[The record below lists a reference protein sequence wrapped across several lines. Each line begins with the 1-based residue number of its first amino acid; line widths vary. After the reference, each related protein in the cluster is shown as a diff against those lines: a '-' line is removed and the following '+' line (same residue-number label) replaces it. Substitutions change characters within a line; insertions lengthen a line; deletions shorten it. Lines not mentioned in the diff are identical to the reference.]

1 MSLHNF
7 NSSNKSWAMY
17 THTLSSISGDDLT
30 LKPYNGKNLV
40 LEVSGNNSAFFKKGG
55 ISHDLTNLS
64 GGVISIASGL
74 DASFSNLDIN
84 GNLNPLVANS
94 SSIGLDN
101 RNWNS
106 AYINNVYCETINTQY
121 ITQHYTQRFGN
132 SLWNQIGQ
140 NISFT
145 TPSALFG
152 ISNNGRVVGLTVPAD
167 SSNRGRLYVYEISF
181 NGTSYNWASLGI
193 SSEIM
198 VGQTTTDSFGGT
210 GNSGL
215 AFSSD
220 GKIVAL
226 GAVNNDTS
234 GSDSGQVRV
243 FELSANIWRQRGQS
257 INGKPLASYGLGYNV
272 ALSGNGNILVAVSR
286 YYYGEILAY
295 ELSGNSW
302 IKMGQDICGEI
313 YTDQP
318 GWTAFGGYNLGWACA
333 LSLDGTTIVA
343 GQGAMNNGSI
353 YYSGRVKIFRYNS
366 TTRLWNNIGIINGIY
381 NRQYFGWHVSISSNG
396 NTIVVGSR
404 YTNGVTSPSILQD
417 CGSIIAYKYDGG
429 SSWSQVGQT
438 IFGTAIN
445 DTIGGV
451 WVSISNDGTII
462 SFSSNLSVKV
472 FKLYTN
478 SWTQIGQSIARIW
491 DYPGGQ
497 LLACVLSGDGTT
509 FIHRQYFSNTNNRC
523 SVYGMNR
530 TIDNILSINSNTL
543 MISGEL
549 FTSGNLNPLNNNMS
563 SLGIA
568 TKIWGNAYLRDLSV
582 GSIEVSGNIIPLRFP
597 DISYTLG
604 SSLKRWKTLFANDLN
619 INRINGVIYNANSFS
634 VLTSV
639 SSDIIPINNNIL
651 KLGDVSNNWGNA
663 YIRDLSVSSIDVSL
677 NLNPLISNGSSLG
690 LISRNWGNCYIRDMS
705 VSSIDVS
712 LNLNPLISNGSSL
725 GLITKIWRN
734 AYIRDMSVSSIDVSL
749 NLNPLLANG
758 SSLGLINRTWNN
770 AYIRDMSVGAIDVS
784 LNLNPLLVNGSSLG
798 VITKMWG
805 NVYIRDMSVSSIDV
819 SLNINPLLNNG
830 SSLGLSTR
838 MWGNAYIRDIS
849 VSSIDVSL
857 NLTPLLNNTLS
868 LGLPTRTWNNAYI
881 RDISVTSLGVSGN
894 IIPLI
899 TNNSNLGSSL
909 NRWSNV
915 FAGDLSVN
923 TINGQAYSGGT
934 SINLSS
940 ISGNIIPSVTN
951 TYNLGDVS
959 RNWSNAYIRDLK
971 VTNRVYQEISG
982 DISWNAVNGY
992 YGLAKDAYP
1001 SLNPRSSGVKAVI
1014 TWTSRTVPEAN
1025 GWFGICWSSE
1035 LGIFVAVAL
1044 SGTNRV
1050 MTSSNGINWTA
1061 RPSPSNNWI
1070 AVCWSPQLRRFVAVA
1085 ENGGAERV
1093 MTSSDGI
1100 TWSGTSQGVQANG
1113 WHGICWSPELG
1124 LFVAVAFS
1132 GTNRVMTSPNGITWT
1147 AQSATEDNYW
1157 FSVCWSPEL
1166 RLFVAV
1172 SYNGSNRVMTSPN
1185 GTTWTAIP
1193 SPSNNWI
1200 NICWSSELGLFVAV
1214 PFGGNKVMTSPNG
1227 ITWSER
1233 LVPANKTWS
1242 YICWSREL
1250 RLFVAVARDT
1260 TNNIMSSSD
1269 GINWTVNSL
1278 NGSWF
1283 SVCWSPELGIFAAA
1297 SHNSNIAMTS
1307 SLRGR
1312 PPTSYN
1318 VFDSSFNSIDET
1330 GKWTF
1335 VNVATTTLTVN
1346 GANVTSDDRLKHNE
1360 VVINNGLD
1368 IIDQL
1373 CPKFY
1378 QKTLDMLDASYNGD
1392 LSGQAW
1398 SYEAGLIAQEVLQ
1411 VPDLSYVVSG
1421 GDYYETVIYNNV
1433 SYPINSLSYNEQKM
1447 ISDLNFTTSYNEQ
1460 QISNDLSFTISYYQQ
1475 KINSDLSFGFDGSY
1489 NIQQILNDLSFD
1501 VSYHQQKMNNQLN
1514 FYLSYNEQKINY
1526 DLSFELSYYQQQSSN
1541 DLSQSNYYE
1550 VSYNLITQPYSL
1562 NYNSI
1567 FVYGLAA
1574 IKELHTKIKAQD
1586 ISLLEQQATINSL
1599 ATRIQALEP
1608 NASQ

>member
-64 GGVISIASGL
+64 GGVISIVSGL

-84 GNLNPLVANS
+84 GNLNPLVANG

-101 RNWNS
+101 KNWNS
-106 AYINNVYCETINTQY
+106 AYINNVYCETINRQY
-121 ITQHYTQRFGN
+121 IPQHYTQRFGN

-181 NGTSYNWASLGI
+181 NGTSYNWAPLGI

-417 CGSIIAYKYDGG
+417 CGSIISYKYDGG

-445 DTIGGV
+445 ETLGGV

-639 SSDIIPINNNIL
+639 SSDTIPINNNIL

-784 LNLNPLLVNGSSLG
+784 LNLNPLLANGSSLG

-805 NVYIRDMSVSSIDV
+805 NAYLRDLSVSSIDV

-857 NLTPLLNNTLS
+857 SLTPLLNNTLS

-881 RDISVTSLGVSGN
+881 RDISITSLSVSGN

-909 NRWSNV
+909 NRWKTLFTS
-915 FAGDLSVN
+915 DLSVN
-923 TINGQAYSGGT
+923 TINGQVYTSGGT

-951 TYNLGDVS
+951 THNLGDVS
-959 RNWSNAYIRDLK
+959 RNWNNAYIRNLR
-971 VTNRVYQEISG
+971 VSNRVYQEISG
-982 DISWNAVNGY
+982 DISWSAVNGH

-1001 SLNPRSSGVKAVI
+1001 SLNPLSSGVKAVQ
-1014 TWTSRTVPEAN
+1014 TWTVITTVVAL
-1025 GWFGICWSSE
+1025 WHSVCWSPE
-1035 LGIFVAVAL
+1035 RRLFVAVGGSTPT
-1044 SGTNRV
+1044 SGDVMTSSDGINWTRRTDGVEITIWRSVCWSPELGRFVAVGFDATYRV
-1050 MTSSNGINWTA
+1050 MYSSNGINWTRIIVNTEYWEA
-1061 RPSPSNNWI
+1061 I
-1070 AVCWSPQLRRFVAVA
+1070 CWSPELGLFVAVSID
-1085 ENGGAERV
+1085 GGAMYSRNGIDWSYTTTGRDVRGICWSAELKIFV
-1093 MTSSDGI
+1093 GASYGAAAVYSSDGI
-1100 TWSGTSQGVQANG
+1100 NWNVTDVASGNWQ
-1113 WHGICWSPELG
+1113 GICWSPELG
-1124 LFVAVAFS
+1124 LFVAS
-1132 GTNRVMTSPNGITWT
+1132 GVGGVRRVMISSNGINWT
-1147 AQSATEDNYW
+1147 LLIVPSGSWQR
-1157 FSVCWSPEL
+1157 VCWSPQL
-1166 RLFVAV
+1166 KLFLAV
-1172 SYNGSNRVMTSPN
+1172 SDYGERVM
-1185 GTTWTAIP
+1185 
-1193 SPSNNWI
+1193 
-1200 NICWSSELGLFVAV
+1200 SSH
-1214 PFGGNKVMTSPNG
+1214 N
-1227 ITWSER
+1227 
-1233 LVPANKTWS
+1233 
-1242 YICWSREL
+1242 
-1250 RLFVAVARDT
+1250 
-1260 TNNIMSSSD
+1260 
-1269 GINWTVNSL
+1269 GINWTTRTAPTSAP
-1278 NGSWF
+1278 GF
-1283 SVCWSPELGIFAAA
+1283 YGICWSPELGIFAGVGL
-1297 SHNSNIAMTS
+1297 SGSNRVMIS
-1307 SLRGR
+1307 SLKGR

-1346 GANVTSDDRLKHNE
+1346 GANVTSDDRVKHNE

-1378 QKTLDMLDASYNGD
+1378 QKTLTMLDTSYNGD

-1398 SYEAGLIAQEVLQ
+1398 SYEAGLIAQELLQ

-1433 SYPINSLSYNEQKM
+1433 SYPVNSLSYNEQKM

-1475 KINSDLSFGFDGSY
+1475 KMNLASIFDISY
-1489 NIQQILNDLSFD
+1489 NPEQIINDLSFD
-1501 VSYHQQKMNNQLN
+1501 ISYHILKMNNQLN
-1514 FYLSYNEQKINY
+1514 FYLSYNQQKINY
-1526 DLSFELSYYQQQSSN
+1526 DLSFELSYYQQQQSSN

-1550 VSYNLITQPYSL
+1550 VSKNLVKQVYAI
-1562 NYNSI
+1562 NYNSVFI
-1567 FVYGLAA
+1567 YGLAA

-1599 ATRIQALEP
+1599 LTRIQALEP
-1608 NASQ
+1608 NAS